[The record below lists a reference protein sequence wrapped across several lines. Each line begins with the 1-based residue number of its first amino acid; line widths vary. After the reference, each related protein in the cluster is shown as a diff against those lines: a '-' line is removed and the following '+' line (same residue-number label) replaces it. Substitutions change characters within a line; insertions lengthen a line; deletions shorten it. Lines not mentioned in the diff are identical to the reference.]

1 MVYLDDL
8 VPAVPDSSD
17 LLERLRLRRRR
28 LTDYARIVDLGPL
41 DEATLNLVRR
51 VLTTTT
57 NDLSLELPR
66 GRHDTAVL
74 IGVYVQL
81 MRLGARIRLEPGPEA
96 FEGPVIVVG
105 RNTNMTDRLRRIKI
119 GEENLSAALQ
129 VQRVRANGTVID
141 LPGLVTLAKA
151 WKDGLFYL
159 NTSLGWPSLGRIQP
173 GAVIIDRTSFS
184 NPEALD
190 RALAWSQAHA
200 ARRVIVVNDL
210 GDPRLNDLDTQRW
223 IRWCW
228 TPGLRRDILRE
239 LGSRPACGPLST
251 NSLLAS
257 PPRRIGV
264 AEYQAPEMTRLR
276 RACLRGI
283 ASARRTSQP
292 FPKIVADTIQLVNT
306 LNGLWG
312 STKAANEHSV
322 HHVRGVSTAALCRTI
337 QERGDDELRGPWSAF
352 RDTDWPD
359 LRRDALA
366 LASLLDEFN
375 PRFEMLCELL
385 NWARANRPRS
395 RIVIRTHSRYAA
407 SALLAELSDAR
418 PDLDDQF
425 SDGDPATALIAV
437 VPYSHR
443 FPWAAGP
450 AIQLHPGVPAPWL
463 RSALVSGETNE
474 NVVVADADD
483 KRWLDTMIGLLN
495 HEWTSTLDS
504 AAGQLDLGQLPASH
518 LRPAQTVFGPVQ
530 VDSRGEEDGQS
541 GSVTAS
547 IDISDLF
554 TAYSAALG
562 GIESDDDPG
571 YRTQASG
578 HPVAARPVTLE
589 PGDSR
594 YWLPPSASVE
604 TLVGAHYSSVQ
615 VSALTAGM
623 SLLIPRGEA
632 RDELYERLLQA
643 AHRDADVLAVTIL
656 LRRFRAAVWTL
667 YSQCGTWND
676 VARSLR
682 QRGSSVQAGQT
693 CQNWATGAVIAPDD
707 VMDIRRVAWLTD
719 DSGLIL
725 NRTWER
731 LGAVAQELRRL
742 HRELGRILSG
752 AIGEVA
758 SGCAG
763 DKTRQLSGL
772 CGGIDPT
779 EILEE
784 FEVHRIRF
792 IGATALVPSG
802 QLRRIIA
809 VQADT
814 AQAS

>member
-8 VPAVPDSSD
+8 VPAVPDASD
-17 LLERLRLRRRR
+17 LLERLRRLR
-28 LTDYARIVDLGPL
+28 LTDDAHIVDLGPL

-74 IGVYVQL
+74 LGVYVQL
-81 MRLGARIRLEPGPEA
+81 MRLGARIRHEFGPEA

-129 VQRVRANGTVID
+129 AQRVRANGSVID
-141 LPGLVTLAKA
+141 LPGLVTPAKA
-151 WKDGLFYL
+151 WKNGLFYL

-173 GAVIIDRTSFS
+173 GVVIIDRTSFS

-190 RALAWSQAHA
+190 RALAWSEAHA
-200 ARRVIVVNDL
+200 VRRVIVVNDL
-210 GDPRLNDLDTQRW
+210 GDPRSNDLGTQRW

-228 TPGLRRDILRE
+228 TPGLRCDVLRE
-239 LGSRPACGPLST
+239 LGSRPARGPLST
-251 NSLLAS
+251 NSLLAA
-257 PPRRIGV
+257 PPRRVGV

-283 ASARRTSQP
+283 AAARRTSQP
-292 FPKIVADTIQLVNT
+292 FPKIVSDTIRLVNT

-312 STKAANEHSV
+312 STRAANEHSV
-322 HHVRGVSTAALCRTI
+322 HHVRGVSTAALRRTI
-337 QERGDDELRGPWSAF
+337 QERGDDELRGGQWSAF

-359 LRRDALA
+359 LRRDTLA
-366 LASLLDEFN
+366 LADLLDEFN

-395 RIVIRTHSRYAA
+395 RIVIRTYSRYAA
-407 SALLAELSDAR
+407 NALLAELSDAR
-418 PDLDDQF
+418 PDLDEQL
-425 SDGDPATALIAV
+425 SDGDPANALIAV

-443 FPWAAGP
+443 FPWTVGP
-450 AIQLHPGVPAPWL
+450 AVQLHPGVPTPWL
-463 RSALVSGETNE
+463 RSTLVSGETNE
-474 NVVVADADD
+474 NVIVADTDD

-504 AAGQLDLGQLPASH
+504 AAGRLSLGQLPAPH
-518 LRPAQTVFGPVQ
+518 LRPAHTVFGPVQ
-530 VDSRGEEDGQS
+530 VDSRGDEGEQS
-541 GSVTAS
+541 GTATSS
-547 IDISDLF
+547 IDISNLF
-554 TAYSAALG
+554 AAYSAALG
-562 GIESDDDPG
+562 GIESDEDPG
-571 YRTQASG
+571 YHTQASG
-578 HPVAARPVTLE
+578 QSVAARPVTLE
-589 PGDSR
+589 PGDNL
-594 YWLPPSASVE
+594 YWLPSSASVE

-667 YSQCGTWND
+667 YAKCGTWND

-693 CQNWATGAVIAPDD
+693 CQNWATGVVIAPDD

-784 FEVHRIRF
+784 FEVHRIRS
-792 IGATALVPSG
+792 IGATALVPSD

-809 VQADT
+809 VQAGT
-814 AQAS
+814 VQPS